1 MSDNRMIVRNM
12 DDVVRS
18 AKALAASGY
27 FQDAA
32 SAQQAAVKVM
42 AGFEMGFGPFASLT
56 GLHIIKGKPAI
67 GSNLIAAAIKRHP
80 MYQYKVTSHTE
91 KECTIQFFEKWGG
104 RYEAVGD
111 SSFTIADAAKAGLST
126 NPKNETWKK
135 YPKNM
140 LFSRAISNGAKWYCP
155 DVFGGSPTYTPEEL
169 GAEVDED
176 ENVITGEIIEE
187 PEYKRE
193 EIIEALGF
201 DEEPELKEDSKIELL
216 RAQIT
221 EKAQALGVYNATD
234 NQRQLLRHLLDDIIF
249 QDKGDKRHQIL
260 FWLFGNQSLK
270 AEGGIS
276 GAEIKIMLDWLSP
289 VKDSGGAYAVKTGQT
304 KACFEIA
311 RQEEIDKGQ
320 IELEI

>member
-42 AGFEMGFGPFASLT
+42 AGFEMGFGPFASMT
-56 GLHIIKGKPAI
+56 GIHIIKGKPAI

-104 RYEAVGD
+104 RYEVVGN

-176 ENVITGEIIEE
+176 ENVITGEIIAEPTQEE
-187 PEYKRE
+187 N
-193 EIIEALGF
+193 IEALGF
-201 DEEPELKEDSKIELL
+201 DESPKLPDWVSDIYTSQGNISYIDLKDEDL
-216 RAQIT
+216 RGRQI
-221 EKAQALGVYNATD
+221 G
-234 NQRQLLRHLLDDIIF
+234 
-249 QDKGDKRHQIL
+249 
-260 FWLFGNQSLK
+260 
-270 AEGGIS
+270 
-276 GAEIKIMLDWLSP
+276 M
-289 VKDSGGAYAVKTGQT
+289 T
-304 KACFEIA
+304 KA
-311 RQEEIDKGQ
+311 
-320 IELEI
+320 LENEGLSDGAKQQYEQKLEAIKLILESRA